1 MSTVYD
7 RLAFNFDSTKF
18 GSGNEFTDG
27 QKVALSS
34 QISIKQWQI
43 DDMANSTVSGYF
55 ENPHTDNLVT
65 LTTLSSN
72 FVYQSNTSLIS
83 YTFASAQANTLN
95 ATANTLLLEIP
106 NFKDHTD
113 RMSGVSSSNNKLI
126 IPDYNI
132 AMQVGRQIL
141 TITNQTD
148 NIQNNSPILGN
159 FTSLVI
165 GSDIAN
171 SIVILTNNLSTL
183 NNSISLVGGNLV
195 SNIDSSTMN
204 TIITNVQTTYNLL
217 YNRRTGDTT
226 FYTNSISLLQ
236 DYQTVSQFNAL
247 GATSSYLIENY
258 IGTTKL
264 KTNLAS

>member
-7 RLAFNFDSTKF
+7 RLAFNFDSNKF
-18 GSGNEFTDG
+18 GAGNNLTAG
-27 QKVALSS
+27 QKMAMSS
-34 QISIKQWQI
+34 QKNIKQWQI
-43 DDMANSTVSGYF
+43 NDMANNTVSGYF
-55 ENPHTDNLVT
+55 KNPHTDNLVT
-65 LTTLSSN
+65 LTTLASN
-72 FVYQSNTSLIS
+72 FVSRSNTSLIL
-83 YTFASAQANTLN
+83 YTSASLEANTLN
-95 ATANTLLLEIP
+95 TTANTLLLEIP

-113 RMSGVSSSNNKLI
+113 RMSGVSSSSNKLT
-126 IPDYNI
+126 IPDYDI

-165 GSDIAN
+165 GNDIAN
-171 SIVILTNNLSTL
+171 SIVILTNNYATL
-183 NNSISLVGGNLV
+183 NSSITLVSGNLV
-195 SNIDSSTMN
+195 SSISGSTMN
-204 TIITNVQTTYNLL
+204 TIITNVQTAYNLL

-226 FYTNSISLLQ
+226 FYTNSMNLLK
-236 DYQTVSQFNAL
+236 DYQTVSQFDVL
-247 GATSSYLIENY
+247 GVTSSYLIENY